1 LDLNGTISGAA
12 IRFGS
17 RREDRFMTNGN
28 ERRCAVIFNPIKVS
42 DGFREAMS
50 RRLAA
55 AHWTDPIWLQTAE
68 DDPGRSMAA
77 TAVEQQVDLVVA
89 AGGDGT
95 VRIVADGLANT
106 GIPMGIVPSGT
117 ANLLARNLGIPM
129 TEDDAID
136 VVLSGRTRTIDLIKL
151 SVDEGEPEHFAVMA
165 GMGIDAMIMDETR
178 PELKDKIGTAAYFV
192 AAARALGRL
201 PVPMRIKLDDRRPR
215 RRRAMIC
222 VVGNVG
228 ELPGNIV
235 LIPGAQPDD
244 GQLDIYVASPH
255 RLTQWIRVFARLITR
270 RSNGEDR
277 VDQWRGRRVEIRLD
291 EADSYQ
297 LDGDVVGELRRLVAE
312 VQPEA
317 LSVRVPN

>member
-1 LDLNGTISGAA
+1 
-12 IRFGS
+12 
-17 RREDRFMTNGN
+17 
-28 ERRCAVIFNPIKVS
+28 
-42 DGFREAMS
+42 
-50 RRLAA
+50 
-55 AHWTDPIWLQTAE
+55 
-68 DDPGRSMAA
+68 
-77 TAVEQQVDLVVA
+77 VEQQVDLVVA

-228 ELPGNIV
+228 GLPGNIV

-291 EADSYQ
+291 EPDSYQ

>member
-1 LDLNGTISGAA
+1 
-12 IRFGS
+12 
-17 RREDRFMTNGN
+17 MTDGN
-28 ERRCAVIFNPIKVS
+28 ERRCAVIFNPVKVS

-55 AHWTDPIWLQTAE
+55 ARWTDPIWLQTAE

-77 TAVEQQVDLVVA
+77 AAVEQQVDLVVA

-129 TEDDAID
+129 TEDEAID
-136 VVLSGRTRTIDLIKL
+136 VALSGRTRAIDLIKL
-151 SVDEGEPEHFAVMA
+151 SVDGGEPEHFAVMA
-165 GMGIDAMIMDETR
+165 GMGIDAMIMDETN

-192 AAARALGRL
+192 AAAKALGRL
-201 PVPMRIKLDDRRPR
+201 PVPMRIRLDDHRPR
-215 RRRAMIC
+215 RRRAMLC

-228 ELPGNIV
+228 GLPGNII
-235 LIPGAQPDD
+235 LIPGAEPDD
-244 GQLDIYVASPH
+244 GQLDVYVASPH
-255 RLTQWIRVFARLITR
+255 RLTQWIRVFVRLITR
-270 RSNGEDR
+270 RSNGQDR

-291 EADSYQ
+291 EPDTYQ

-312 VQPEA
+312 VQPQA
-317 LSVRVPN
+317 LSVRVPQ

>member
-1 LDLNGTISGAA
+1 MTDGA
-12 IRFGS
+12 G
-17 RREDRFMTNGN
+17 G
-28 ERRCAVIFNPIKVS
+28 RCAVIANPIKVS
-42 DGFREAMS
+42 DGFRGAVTEAL
-50 RRLAA
+50 REAA
-55 AHWTDPIWLQTAE
+55 WAEPIWLETTE
-68 DDPGRSMAA
+68 NDPGRSMTA
-77 TAVEQQVDLVVA
+77 TAVAEQVDLVIA

-95 VRIVADGLANT
+95 VRVVADGLAGT
-106 GIPMGIVPSGT
+106 GIPMGIVPEGT
-117 ANLLARNLGIPM
+117 ANLLSRNLNIPQN
-129 TEDDAID
+129 ELEAIQ
-136 VVLSGRTRTIDLIKL
+136 VALAGRTHTIDLVKM
-151 SVDEGEPEHFAVMA
+151 SVDGSEGEHFAVMA

>member
-1 LDLNGTISGAA
+1 MTDGNG
-12 IRFGS
+12 
-17 RREDRFMTNGN
+17 
-28 ERRCAVIFNPIKVS
+28 RRCAVIFNPAKVS
-42 DGFREAMS
+42 DGFRDAMS
-50 RRLAA
+50 ARLAA
-55 AHWTDPIWLQTAE
+55 ARWMNPIWLPTTE

-129 TEDDAID
+129 TEADAID
-136 VVLSGRTRTIDLIKL
+136 ITLSGRTRTIDLIKL
-151 SVDEGEPEHFAVMA
+151 SVDGGEGEHFAVMA

-201 PVPMRIKLDDRRPR
+201 PVPMRIKVDDHHTHH
-215 RRRAMIC
+215 RRAMIC

-228 ELPGNIV
+228 GLPGNIT
-235 LIPGAQPDD
+235 LIPGAEPDD
-244 GQLDIYVASPH
+244 GQLDVYVASPH
-255 RLTQWIRVFARLITR
+255 RFTQWVRVFARLITR
-270 RSNGEDR
+270 RSNGQDR
-277 VDQWRGRRVEIRLD
+277 VDQWRGRRVEVRL
-291 EADSYQ
+291 EKPDSYQ
-297 LDGDVVGELRRLVAE
+297 LDGDAVGELRRLVAE

-317 LSVRVPN
+317 LSVRVPT

>member
-1 LDLNGTISGAA
+1 
-12 IRFGS
+12 
-17 RREDRFMTNGN
+17 MTDGN
-28 ERRCAVIFNPIKVS
+28 ERRCAVIFNPVKVS
-42 DGFREAMS
+42 DGFRDAMS
-50 RRLAA
+50 DRLAA
-55 AHWTDPIWLQTAE
+55 ARWVDPVWLPTAE

-95 VRIVADGLANT
+95 VRIVADGLANS

-129 TEDDAID
+129 AEADAID

-151 SVDEGEPEHFAVMA
+151 TIDGREPEHFAVMA
-165 GMGIDAMIMDETR
+165 GMGIDAMTMDETR

-192 AAARALGRL
+192 AAAKALGRL
-201 PVPMRIKLDDRRPR
+201 PVPMTIKIDNHHTH

-228 ELPGNIV
+228 GLPGNIT
-235 LIPGAQPDD
+235 LIPGAEPDD
-244 GQLDIYVASPH
+244 GQLDVYVASPH
-255 RLTQWIRVFARLITR
+255 RFTQWVRVFARLITR

-277 VDQWRGRRVEIRLD
+277 VDQWRGRRVEVRLD
-291 EADSYQ
+291 EPDSYQ

-312 VQPEA
+312 VQPQA
-317 LSVRVPN
+317 LTVRVPT

>member
-1 LDLNGTISGAA
+1 LTD
-12 IRFGS
+12 
-17 RREDRFMTNGN
+17 GN
-28 ERRCAVIFNPIKVS
+28 ERRCAVIFNPVKVS

-55 AHWTDPIWLQTAE
+55 ARWTDPIWLETAE

-77 TAVEQQVDLVVA
+77 SAVEQQVDLVVA

-95 VRIVADGLANT
+95 VRVVADGLANS

-129 TEDDAID
+129 AEADAID

-151 SVDEGEPEHFAVMA
+151 TIDGHESTHFAVMA

-178 PELKDKIGTAAYFV
+178 ADLKEKIGTAAYFV

-201 PVPMRIKLDDRRPR
+201 PVSMRIKVDDHHTHRRH
-215 RRRAMIC
+215 AMLC
-222 VVGNVG
+222 LVGNVG
-228 ELPGNIV
+228 KLPGNIT
-235 LIPGAQPDD
+235 LIPGAEPDD
-244 GQLDIYVASPH
+244 GRLDVYVASPH
-255 RLTQWIRVFARLITR
+255 RLTHWIRVFARLITR
-270 RSNGEDR
+270 RPNGEDR
-277 VDQWRGRRVEIRLD
+277 IDQWRGRRVEVRLD

-297 LDGDVVGELRRLVAE
+297 LDGDVIGELRRLVAE

>member
-1 LDLNGTISGAA
+1 
-12 IRFGS
+12 
-17 RREDRFMTNGN
+17 MTEAS

-50 RRLAA
+50 SRLAA
-55 AHWTDPIWLQTAE
+55 AHWVDPVWLPTAE

-95 VRIVADGLANT
+95 VRIVADGLANS

-129 TEDDAID
+129 GEADAID

-151 SVDEGEPEHFAVMA
+151 TIDGREPEHFAVMA
-165 GMGIDAMIMDETR
+165 GMGIDAMTMDETR
-178 PELKDKIGTAAYFV
+178 PELKDKIGTAAYVV

-201 PVPMRIKLDDRRPR
+201 PVPMNIKVDNRRPR
-215 RRRAMIC
+215 RRHAMIC

-228 ELPGNIV
+228 KLPGNIT
-235 LIPGAQPDD
+235 LIPGAEPDD
-244 GQLDIYVASPH
+244 GRLDVYVASPH
-255 RLTQWIRVFARLITR
+255 RLTHWIRVFVRLITR

-277 VDQWRGRRVEIRLD
+277 VDQWRGQRVEVRLD
-291 EADSYQ
+291 EPDNYQ
-297 LDGDVVGELRRLVAE
+297 LDGDMVGELRRLVAE
-312 VQPEA
+312 VQPQA
-317 LSVRVPN
+317 LSVRVPA

>member
-1 LDLNGTISGAA
+1 
-12 IRFGS
+12 
-17 RREDRFMTNGN
+17 MTDGN
-28 ERRCAVIFNPIKVS
+28 KRRCAVIFNPVKVS
-42 DGFREAMS
+42 DDFQEAMS

-55 AHWTDPIWLQTAE
+55 ARWTDPIWLQTAE

-95 VRIVADGLANT
+95 VRIVADGLANS

-136 VVLSGRTRTIDLIKL
+136 VALSGRTRTIDLIKL
-151 SVDEGEPEHFAVMA
+151 SVDGGEPEHFAVMA
-165 GMGIDAMIMDETR
+165 GMGIDAMIMDETN
-178 PELKDKIGTAAYFV
+178 PELKDMIGTAAYFV
-192 AAARALGRL
+192 AAAKALGRL
-201 PVPMRIKLDDRRPR
+201 PVPMRIRLDNRRPH

-228 ELPGNIV
+228 GLLGNIT

-244 GQLDIYVASPH
+244 GELDVYVASPH
-255 RLTQWIRVFARLITR
+255 RLTQWIRVFVRLITR
-270 RSNGEDR
+270 RSNGQDR

-291 EADSYQ
+291 EPDTYQ

-312 VQPEA
+312 VQPQA
-317 LSVRVPN
+317 LSIRVPE

>member
-1 LDLNGTISGAA
+1 MTDGSG
-12 IRFGS
+12 
-17 RREDRFMTNGN
+17 
-28 ERRCAVIFNPIKVS
+28 RRCAVIFNPVKIS
-42 DGFREAMS
+42 DGFREAMAD
-50 RRLAA
+50 RLAA
-55 AHWTDPIWLQTAE
+55 AHWAEPVWLPTAE

-77 TAVEQQVDLVVA
+77 SAVEQQVDLVVA

-95 VRIVADGLANT
+95 VRVVADGLANS

-129 TEDDAID
+129 AEADAIE

-151 SVDEGEPEHFAVMA
+151 SVDGGESEHYAVMA

-178 PELKDKIGTAAYFV
+178 DDLKDKIGTAAYFV

-201 PVPMRIKLDDRRPR
+201 PVPMRIKVDDHRTH

-228 ELPGNIV
+228 GLPGNIT

-244 GQLDIYVASPH
+244 GLLDVYVASPH
-255 RLTQWIRVFARLITR
+255 RFTQWIRVFVRLITR
-270 RSNGEDR
+270 RSNGQDR
-277 VDQWRGRRVEIRLD
+277 VDQWRGRRVEVRL
-291 EADSYQ
+291 ERPDSYQ
-297 LDGDVVGELRRLVAE
+297 LDGDVVGELRRLLAE
-312 VQPEA
+312 VQPQA
-317 LSVRVPN
+317 LSVRVPS